1 MTFQHWASVAPY
13 TSSSELAESW
23 VFDKQSSEPLL
34 CDLPPCGGE
43 APLIANLRGQFA
55 EFLPQS
61 SHARLRIFSSPTCV
75 GLGYGHFWLELR
87 GFSCQDIQSVRFGRS
102 RAVSSIA
109 RYADAFNTRP
119 EQHPTDHPTDLRLY
133 SLGLPIAP
141 KEAHEC

>member
-75 GLGYGHFWLELR
+75 GLWYGPVQLKLR
-87 GFSCQDIQSVRFGRS
+87 EFSCQDSRSVRFGRS
-102 RAVSSIA
+102 RAVSHA
-109 RYADAFNTRP
+109 GDYASAFITWP
-119 EQHPTDHPTDLRLY
+119 LQHSTDHPTDLRPY
-133 SLGLPIAP
+133 FLGPPIALN
-141 KEAHEC
+141 KAHEC